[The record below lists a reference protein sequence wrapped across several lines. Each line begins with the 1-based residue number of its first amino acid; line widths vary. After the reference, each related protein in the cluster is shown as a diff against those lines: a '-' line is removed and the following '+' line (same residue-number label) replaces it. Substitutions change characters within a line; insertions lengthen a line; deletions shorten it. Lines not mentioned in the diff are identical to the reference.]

1 MTSVFKNDNK
11 GNANQAEVVKVPSYG
26 DQKIDEA
33 KGLLEQVRRQTN
45 LTITQIKTDTDE
57 TENKRRIQEEKLK
70 KDRANK
76 ITNEVI
82 TSHKKNVEIDWNWQ
96 ELEEKEDCKELASD
110 IDKQII
116 ECKKIIADKE
126 DLKSEFESALHAKDK
141 HYVKA
146 MQEMN
151 NHIDELITRMKAQF
165 LLMRQNYGNQL
176 KEIESE
182 FDRERDELL
191 KQNEAE
197 IKKLFDQHQ
206 KVEEEFLKKKTE
218 QEQHQSQDL
227 ENQKSMDANNQAEQK
242 IKLEKE
248 MQILEKCME
257 DMKAVYRLNEEKL
270 DFNTKVLQERSTVN
284 KKSQDLLKKRE
295 LRYRNIVRDVTI
307 AYKKELLDKQRENQ
321 RDTNDFKRFTK
332 QFKEL
337 QRKFER
343 FEKSDNARLK
353 EVWQMNEKEAKAIV
367 EKIIAADK
375 VIHTQQLDIPWTP
388 PTDDVFKKML

>member
-1 MTSVFKNDNK
+1 
-11 GNANQAEVVKVPSYG
+11 
-26 DQKIDEA
+26 
-33 KGLLEQVRRQTN
+33 
-45 LTITQIKTDTDE
+45 
-57 TENKRRIQEEKLK
+57 
-70 KDRANK
+70 
-76 ITNEVI
+76 
-82 TSHKKNVEIDWNWQ
+82 
-96 ELEEKEDCKELASD
+96 
-110 IDKQII
+110 
-116 ECKKIIADKE
+116 
-126 DLKSEFESALHAKDK
+126 
-141 HYVKA
+141 
-146 MQEMN
+146 
-151 NHIDELITRMKAQF
+151 
-165 LLMRQNYGNQL
+165 
-176 KEIESE
+176 
-182 FDRERDELL
+182 
-191 KQNEAE
+191 
-197 IKKLFDQHQ
+197 
-206 KVEEEFLKKKTE
+206 
-218 QEQHQSQDL
+218 
-227 ENQKSMDANNQAEQK
+227 MDANNQAEQK

-388 PTDDVFKKML
+388 PTDDVFKKMLQSQDASPESYQGAESQAQQSQIDAGNTHSKSDLV

>member
-1 MTSVFKNDNK
+1 M
-11 GNANQAEVVKVPSYG
+11 
-26 DQKIDEA
+26 
-33 KGLLEQVRRQTN
+33 LEQVRRQTN